1 MQARAATEAKQ
12 LAALAINLLCLA
24 LCCARILTQARAITE
39 AKQLAALA
47 INFTAAIVSY
57 SVSLLAALAY

>member
-12 LAALAINLLCLA
+12 LAALAINLLCLD
-24 LCCARILTQARAITE
+24 LRCARILTQARAITE

-47 INFTAAIVSY
+47 INFTAAIV
-57 SVSLLAALAY
+57 